1 MKRTYEAPELTT
13 FGTVAAITAALGG
26 DPSPDQS
33 EYPQIPANHGSFD
46 VCDNQTQPDVC

>member
-1 MKRTYEAPELTT
+1 MKRTYVAPELTT

-33 EYPQIPANHGSFD
+33 EFPQVPADHGSFD
-46 VCDNQTQPDVC
+46 VCNNTTVPDIC